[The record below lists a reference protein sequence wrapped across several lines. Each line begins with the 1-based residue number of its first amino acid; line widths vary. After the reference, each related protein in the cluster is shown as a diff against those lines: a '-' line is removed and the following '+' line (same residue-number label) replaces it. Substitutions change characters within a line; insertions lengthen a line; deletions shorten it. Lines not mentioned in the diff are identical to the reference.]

1 MKSTELRNKKTDEL
15 QMLLHELLDEQ
26 FKMRMQKVMG
36 QMENTHR
43 FKEIRQDIARVK
55 TVLNEG

>member
-1 MKSTELRNKKTDEL
+1 MNVSDLRGKKPEEL
-15 QMLLHELLDEQ
+15 QVTLHELLDEQ

-36 QMENTHR
+36 QTAETHR
-43 FKEIRQDIARVK
+43 FKELRKNIARVK